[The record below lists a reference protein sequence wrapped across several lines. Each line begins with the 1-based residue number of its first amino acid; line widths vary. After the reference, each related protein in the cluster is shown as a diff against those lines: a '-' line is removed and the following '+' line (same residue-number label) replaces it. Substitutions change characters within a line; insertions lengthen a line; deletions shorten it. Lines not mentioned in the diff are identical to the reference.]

1 MSMCVLGTARN
12 IYVHT
17 YMDVDMH
24 YEIIIMLMLMG
35 VINVLK
41 EQKFQIHV

>member
-1 MSMCVLGTARN
+1 MYVYICVLGTARN
-12 IYVHT
+12 
-17 YMDVDMH
+17 MDVDMH

-41 EQKFQIHV
+41 EQEFQIHV